1 MEGQMIT
8 ESLED
13 GSVRCS
19 MIIDGISATTTVS
32 SMHLVP
38 DKERQLRSYSQ
49 GCTRSFPH
57 RPERHVCIKKGALRP
72 LTY

>member
-1 MEGQMIT
+1 MEGEMTT
-8 ESLED
+8 EQLED

-38 DKERQLRSYSQ
+38 DKERQLREAINRAAREAFRKDL
-49 GCTRSFPH
+49 GDLL
-57 RPERHVCIKKGALRP
+57 A
-72 LTY
+72 

>member
-1 MEGQMIT
+1 MRPGAGMEGQMTT

-38 DKERQLRSYSQ
+38 DKERQLREAI
-49 GCTRSFPH
+49 H
-57 RPERHVCIKKGALRP
+57 RAAREAFRTDLKDMFA
-72 LTY
+72 

>member
-1 MEGQMIT
+1 MEGQMTT

-19 MIIDGISATTTVS
+19 MVIDGISAVTTVS

-38 DKERQLRSYSQ
+38 DKERQLREAIN
-49 GCTRSFPH
+49 RAARESF
-57 RPERHVCIKKGALRP
+57 RKDSTDLIA
-72 LTY
+72 

>member
-1 MEGQMIT
+1 MEGEMTT
-8 ESLED
+8 EQLED

-38 DKERQLRSYSQ
+38 DKERQLREAINRAAREAFRKDL
-49 GCTRSFPH
+49 GDLF
-57 RPERHVCIKKGALRP
+57 A
-72 LTY
+72 

>member
-1 MEGQMIT
+1 MEGQMTT

-19 MIIDGISATTTVS
+19 MVIDGISATTTVS

-38 DKERQLRSYSQ
+38 DKERQLRDAINRAAKEAFRKDLNNVENA
-49 GCTRSFPH
+49 CN
-57 RPERHVCIKKGALRP
+57 A
-72 LTY
+72 